1 MDISGFWI
9 GFLVRTVGAA
19 VIFLLLQ
26 YRWFDWDGIAREARD
41 RERLI
46 RQQLA
51 EAIAAAAK
59 NNANANDYGS
69 INQVPVEEKP

>member
-19 VIFLLLQ
+19 IIFLLLQ

-59 NNANANDYGS
+59 KNGSADYGS

>member
-9 GFLVRTVGAA
+9 GFLVRTIGAA
-19 VIFLLLQ
+19 IIFLLLQ

-46 RQQLA
+46 RAQLA
-51 EAIAAAAK
+51 EAIGETVK
-59 NNANANDYGS
+59 KPSNDYGS
-69 INQVPVEEKP
+69 INQSEEKA

>member
-9 GFLVRTVGAA
+9 GFLVRTVIAC
-19 VIFLLLQ
+19 ILFLLLQ
-26 YRWFDWDGIAREARD
+26 WRWFDWDGIAREARD

-59 NNANANDYGS
+59 KANANDYGS